1 MGRPPRGRGD
11 GAPGGEPGGRGGGGM
26 PGHAEVDCDLWE
38 DRCAPS
44 VKYSFSQQQTKGQDV
59 VFVQEGLTRREDGP
73 TWSVYCACDGHA
85 GVAAARFVRDR
96 LWEALGPLLPTRRM
110 PLYKTDG
117 FKNFALEVRLA
128 VVKAFVAVGQRF
140 KADLPNDASGT
151 TATLALLCGRLLTV
165 ANVGDTDAVLDL
177 GTDAFLATTNHKI
190 ASSDAEYARLAK
202 AGVEIAALAPS
213 LTQPAKP
220 GESSVGPIR
229 CWPGGLT
236 VARSVGDIEAG
247 AHIISSPH
255 VLQVSLPR
263 SGARLL
269 MGTGGLWDLIH
280 WEEAAQ
286 MARRALTE
294 DAAQRVMNL
303 AMLQNNWSI
312 RLDTSI
318 LVIDV
323 LPGDRGDFPKLVKAK
338 MRRRQ
343 AAGGEQAC
351 DCDLRQ
357 CLLRRSS
364 KKGRENLGMNCD
376 DYEVVSRTDGADA
389 VSPPPNDSCSSF
401 PDLLSRSEGVEH
413 KKVQA
418 KARCGK
424 AAGYSQG
431 RRSSAGSSID
441 KRLAPVSMRRSSAA
455 RTSAAAQ
462 AKPYISCPSIRSPG
476 RSLEK
481 SPRKSGSSP
490 KYCQTCGKRNSG
502 SMDCLKNMRSPRC
515 ACAANVMPL
524 MVNSDPG
531 HQMGQNARPQQPVG
545 NRQPWENIAELHGGN
560 SVRQARNPGCV
571 SVRGNRKSW
580 VRENSDGQSH
590 VQAVSAPLTEAHGN
604 LVNFLMNS
612 TQSEGQLSTRAA
624 GGDDQ
629 MHGRREA
636 FEISMSQGQ
645 SDRQTGAFSDS
656 CASDSS
662 GNLVRARRD
671 EDGRRQGTLESQTR
685 RLHER
690 TQGGRCISGPSLQ
703 SVVEEDHRRFGEA
716 SEVPAVLAPNERW
729 PAGHNQGQGLDG
741 DRRNGSRG
749 RRRWGSGKFV

>member
-140 KADLPNDASGT
+140 KADLPNDASGSGKMT
-151 TATLALLCGRLLTV
+151 KAWI
-165 ANVGDTDAVLDL
+165 LDL
-177 GTDAFLATTNHKI
+177 EG
-190 ASSDAEYARLAK
+190 
-202 AGVEIAALAPS
+202 
-213 LTQPAKP
+213 
-220 GESSVGPIR
+220 
-229 CWPGGLT
+229 W
-236 VARSVGDIEAG
+236 
-247 AHIISSPH
+247 
-255 VLQVSLPR
+255 VSLPR

-685 RLHER
+685 RLHEC

-716 SEVPAVLAPNERW
+716 SEVPAVLEPNERW